1 MKNNLYLIISEDKTI
16 RDFNLHQV
24 LKKIPHQEESK
35 IFIDLTVS
43 SVTDLLDE
51 ASMMSMFSQTKV
63 IITESFNIDKLTDYE
78 LEYFNKYLHNPNK
91 DSYLLLLTSKVDT
104 RKKGYKLLK
113 EYFTIIDDNDFN
125 PNDVSEYVKKI
136 LKEKNYSM
144 SDIDVFINKVGININ
159 NINLELNKLMLYK
172 EQTKVI
178 TLEDINLLIKD
189 NIDTVMYEFTNA
201 FFDQDY
207 NKLILMYDKFKKDN
221 VSPDYLISSLAGSIK
236 NSIIIKF
243 LKSNGKTNLEIS
255 KIIGKKEFFVKK
267 SLERLYRYTLD
278 DLIDFQI
285 SLARIDSNLKS
296 GKSNI
301 DELVFFL
308 LHKENN

>member
-1 MKNNLYLIISEDKTI
+1 
-16 RDFNLHQV
+16 
-24 LKKIPHQEESK
+24 
-35 IFIDLTVS
+35 
-43 SVTDLLDE
+43 
-51 ASMMSMFSQTKV
+51 
-63 IITESFNIDKLTDYE
+63 
-78 LEYFNKYLHNPNK
+78 
-91 DSYLLLLTSKVDT
+91 
-104 RKKGYKLLK
+104 
-113 EYFTIIDDNDFN
+113 
-125 PNDVSEYVKKI
+125 
-136 LKEKNYSM
+136 M